1 VSAIGRRR
9 FLVVTLDAA
18 GNWPPEL
25 VLIRALVERGHEVR
39 VMSHPSHAAEL
50 SDAGAVYRP
59 HDPALHSDP
68 VVRHDETPEQEMMR
82 VLRDVFLNPGY
93 ADALLAEVER
103 DRPDVL
109 LVDQMLLMAAAAA
122 ESTGLPTA
130 ILWHTVY
137 GGTTGRGMP
146 SAMLDP
152 LNAFRAKLALGAI
165 DDRFAAATKADA
177 IVAFTYEAF
186 DVPPPGRPARLHY
199 VGPLASATRT
209 AVRREPDHAR
219 PLVLVSYS
227 TSYQNQVAALQ
238 RVADAVAD
246 LPVRVLMT
254 LGRAISERE
263 LRLPPNVVAAPFVPH
278 ASVLPEAR
286 LVVTHAGHG
295 TVMAAITAGVP
306 MVCTPMGRDQPAVAA
321 CVAQR
326 GLGVIVPATA
336 STEELRTA
344 IAMALVDEAL
354 QERARTFAAQLDPS
368 TGLQRAVQLLE
379 RLGAQG

>member
-1 VSAIGRRR
+1 MTTIGRRR
-9 FLVVTLDAA
+9 FFVVTLDAA

-25 VLIRALVERGHEVR
+25 VLIRTLVERGHEVR
-39 VMSHPSHAAEL
+39 VMSDPCHAAAL

-59 HDPALHSDP
+59 YDPDLHRDP
-68 VVRHDETPEQEMMR
+68 TVRHDETPGREMVR

-103 DRPDVL
+103 DRPDAL

-122 ESTGLPTA
+122 ESTGVPSA
-130 ILWHTVY
+130 ILWHTVF
-137 GGTTGRGMP
+137 GGNAGGRMP
-146 SAMLDP
+146 SAVLAP
-152 LNAFRAKLALGAI
+152 LNALREKLGLDRI
-165 DDRFAAATKADA
+165 DDGIAPATKADA

-186 DVPPPGRPARLHY
+186 DVPPPVRPARLHY
-199 VGPLASATRT
+199 VGPLTCATPAAIRS
-209 AVRREPDHAR
+209 EPDDAR

-227 TSYQNQVAALQ
+227 TSFQNQVAALQ

-254 LGRAISERE
+254 LGRSIAKEE
-263 LRLPPNVVAAPFVPH
+263 LRLPANVVAEPFVPH
-278 ASVLPEAR
+278 ASVLPQAR

-295 TVMAAITAGVP
+295 TAMAAVSAGVP
-306 MVCTPMGRDQPAVAA
+306 MVCMPMGRDQHAVAA

-326 GLGVIVPATA
+326 RLGVIVPATA
-336 STEELRTA
+336 STEELRSA
-344 IAMALVDEAL
+344 IAAALADGAQ

-368 TGLQRAVQLLE
+368 AGLQRAIDLVE
-379 RLGAQG
+379 RLAAPV